1 VQAQVVDDCG
11 NPLTSGVVQASFA
24 SGDTTEEMTPVG
36 GGLWAGTWEPHGLAG
51 RPASVAINAS
61 SSSGLSGLTSISG
74 KLDPNP
80 TAPVVN
86 PGGIV
91 NAAGLV
97 STPLV
102 APGEFISIFGTN
114 LAPST
119 AQSLLFPY
127 EMSLAGTQVLLGGQP
142 LPLEFVSSGQINA
155 VVPYETPVNG
165 FEDLVVEQNGVSSL
179 IETLVVETAN
189 PAVFT
194 QNETGQGAG
203 AIIGIQPDGNEF
215 LVTPAQP
222 ASVGDILSIYCSGLG
237 AVSPAVPDGA
247 AAPLS
252 TLSRTVNPVTVTIGG
267 ISAQV
272 QFAGLAP
279 GYAGLYQVNAYVP
292 QGVAAGAAAPV
303 ILTTAG
309 VSSSPVTVAIQ

>member
-1 VQAQVVDDCG
+1 
-11 NPLTSGVVQASFA
+11 
-24 SGDTTEEMTPVG
+24 M
-36 GGLWAGTWEPHGLAG
+36 
-51 RPASVAINAS
+51 
-61 SSSGLSGLTSISG
+61 
-74 KLDPNP
+74 
-80 TAPVVN
+80 
-86 PGGIV
+86 
-91 NAAGLV
+91 
-97 STPLV
+97 
-102 APGEFISIFGTN
+102 
-114 LAPST
+114 
-119 AQSLLFPY
+119 
-127 EMSLAGTQVLLGGQP
+127 
-142 LPLEFVSSGQINA
+142 
-155 VVPYETPVNG
+155 
-165 FEDLVVEQNGVSSL
+165 
-179 IETLVVETAN
+179 ETLVVETAN

-267 ISAQV
+267 IGAQV

-292 QGVAAGAAAPV
+292 QGVAAGGAVPV

-309 VSSSPVTVAIQ
+309 VSSSPVTAAIQ